1 MMVFFLIL
9 SLFFVQSPVEIKG
22 MEGISYRVGIEEGDL
37 YFQYKIRERWSEPVI
52 IDSGGI
58 LEFSIA
64 VTPGD
69 FLHIVWC
76 KEGRV
81 WYKTTLQ
88 PITPWFIRQGGVPQW
103 SERVPVS
110 TQDPITEPASNPF
123 VEAEG
128 EWVYVVWRGPNE
140 EGNPNYGEIWQR
152 KGQLRFPGQ
161 LPWWFDPINK
171 SKSPQ
176 RESNYPTMST
186 GKVVVYRESLPDNW
200 EVYANLPIPSETVNI
215 SRTPT
220 NSFYPHT
227 SLLPAPPYIPFEWQL
242 FSIWTESMLDSF
254 YRVIFNNYFFQPRF
268 PSEPVIDVIPG
279 LPEPSPYCLKRDSF
293 IDFG

>member
-1 MMVFFLIL
+1 MVFFLIL

-22 MEGISYRVGIEEGDL
+22 MEGISYRACIEKGSL

-103 SERVPVS
+103 SEKVPVS
-110 TQDPITEPASNPF
+110 
-123 VEAEG
+123 
-128 EWVYVVWRGPNE
+128 
-140 EGNPNYGEIWQR
+140 
-152 KGQLRFPGQ
+152 
-161 LPWWFDPINK
+161 
-171 SKSPQ
+171 
-176 RESNYPTMST
+176 
-186 GKVVVYRESLPDNW
+186 
-200 EVYANLPIPSETVNI
+200 
-215 SRTPT
+215 
-220 NSFYPHT
+220 
-227 SLLPAPPYIPFEWQL
+227 
-242 FSIWTESMLDSF
+242 
-254 YRVIFNNYFFQPRF
+254 
-268 PSEPVIDVIPG
+268 
-279 LPEPSPYCLKRDSF
+279 
-293 IDFG
+293 